1 MDTKLES
8 ILKKINYKND
18 YFVEFIDAKV
28 DRVNA
33 NGSKLDIVIHNKTN
47 LTTEAYNEL
56 EKSFKD
62 FFNIEEIYLYIIVD
76 EIDNDKLLNE
86 YKNIIGLLKK
96 EKSLLEIFEDSLAFE
111 EEKYLIKAAHE
122 FEKATIEKYI
132 PRITEY
138 LEKRGFDI
146 DIDVVLSLEEREN
159 IKNTINNDLEIKI
172 PTTKVIKQ
180 EEKAPTKT
188 NFTNFGKLKYE
199 KKEVNED
206 TIKGRVIKDDAV
218 SIKTIVGEEESVT
231 IEGEVFGTEEF
242 EPSSKA
248 FKILTIKLTDYSDS
262 IYCKIFSRDE
272 EEFASLKKNCKVGAW
287 LKIRGSTKL
296 DKYAGNEIVLNIRD
310 INKIPP
316 KRTKKIVD
324 DAPVKRVELHAHTMM
339 SQMDGVTKLD
349 LGKHTCELV
358 SNAIEAGYR
367 GVAITDHNGCQAFPI
382 SYQLIRAHNKKIENV
397 KDHFKGL
404 YGTELTLVDD
414 TVYVVVRPNDLPL
427 EGTTYVVFDTETTGF
442 NAAGG
447 DQMIEIGAVK
457 LKDGEIIDRFDEL
470 INPGYHIPDHISEL
484 TCITDDMVKDSD
496 TEEEVTKRFLSW
508 VGACPLVAHN
518 AKFDISFVSMAMKK
532 YNLGEF
538 NYTVLD
544 TLELS
549 HILDQAYARHSL
561 SALVKRYNVPW
572 EEDAHH
578 RADYDAEGTAYVFAK
593 MLQKLI
599 AQNYDTIRDLE
610 RLIPKDEIHKFG
622 RTYHFNAIAMN
633 KTGLKNLFKIISL
646 ANTVYLY
653 KTPRILRSKLEELRE
668 GLLIGSGC
676 YESEVFI
683 QSRSKE
689 GEELTNVINFYDYV
703 EVQPPEVYGH
713 LIQTSDFKNEYEVQ
727 AHISKIV
734 RATKDAG
741 KIIVATGD
749 VHHFYREDKIFRE
762 IIVNQ
767 KVPGGGR
774 HPLAKRDITSIPSQ
788 HFRTTNEML
797 KDFEF
802 LGKDLAYE
810 IVVTNTNKVL
820 DMVDEIEVIID
831 TKGIPFSPRVKSDD
845 GASYLD
851 CPRVVADLVYSKAAS
866 WYGNPLP
873 YNIEERIAKE
883 LYGDI
888 VYKCFSD
895 KVSEED
901 KDISKEEFDK
911 KVFGMVHDAIIAGF
925 DNVKKIL
932 REYLK
937 SKWTEEDGELNDDS
951 LNKKVKKELGGIIG
965 GGFDPIY
972 LIAQRLVKHSN
983 DDGYLVGSRG
993 SVGSSFVA
1001 TMMGITEVN
1010 PLPAHYR
1017 CLNCQTSIFNDDNGN
1032 PLGSEYSSGF
1042 DLPDKK
1048 CPKCGSLMYK
1058 DGQDMPFATFLG
1070 FNADKVPDID
1080 LNFSDLNQ
1088 ASAHEYTKVL
1098 FGVDNVY
1105 RAGTIG
1111 TVADKTAFGYVK
1123 GYCEDKNV
1131 MMRTAEVER
1140 LAAGC
1145 TGVKRTTGQHPGGIV
1160 VVPDYMDV
1168 SDFTPFQFPAD
1179 DPTSP
1184 WRTTHFDYHSIEED
1198 LLKLDILGH
1207 SDPTQLRMIQDLTKT
1222 DILKVPMDDKD
1233 TMSIFTST
1241 KALGVTNEQIMCP
1254 TGTLGIPEFG
1264 TPFTISMVSETKP
1277 TTFAELIKISG
1288 LSHGTDV
1295 WLGNAQELIKNNIV
1309 PFKEVIGCRDDIMVY
1324 LMYHGVAPIKA
1335 FKIMEFVRKGRASKD
1350 PETWQT
1356 HRKTMEEAGIEPWFI
1371 DSCQKIKYMFPKAH
1385 AAAYVISAF
1394 RIAWYKV
1401 HMPVYFYASWL
1412 TSKATDVDVETMIK
1426 GYDAIKSKIEDIQ
1439 LKGYEATNKEQGI
1452 LESLKVCLEATA
1464 RGIKFVPIELDKSNA
1479 TVWNV
1484 KDETSIYPPFASID
1498 GLGDTVANN
1507 IVNERQKQNFLS
1519 IEDLQNRCKISAT
1532 LIDKMKSMKILDG
1545 MDESSQLSLF

>member
-188 NFTNFGKLKYE
+188 NFTNFGKPKYE

-1507 IVNERQKQNFLS
+1507 IVKERQKQNFLS